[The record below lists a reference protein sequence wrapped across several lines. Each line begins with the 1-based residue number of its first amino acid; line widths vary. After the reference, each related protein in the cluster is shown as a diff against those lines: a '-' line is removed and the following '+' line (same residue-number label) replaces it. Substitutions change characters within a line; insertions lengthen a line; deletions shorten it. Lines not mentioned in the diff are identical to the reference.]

1 MEINFV
7 DITLK
12 LILIFCFFLFEILST
27 IYFIH
32 MFQLNYYKFSE
43 QWIWI
48 KKNKTKHSALIF
60 PLFSAIVGGAI
71 GHKTGMII
79 AIISILIATYFYK
92 PIDAKKP
99 LVYTARVKRM
109 LLTLSIIY
117 GLSAIL
123 TACLASA
130 RVIVIVLCV
139 ECVLTHAMLLFA
151 NVNNKPIE
159 LAINKHYINDA
170 KRIINDFPQLTVIG
184 ITGSYGKT
192 SVKHYLNTLLQA
204 KYNVLM
210 TPGNI
215 NTDLG
220 VTRIIR
226 NELKATHQIFICEMG
241 AKWVGDIKDICDI
254 VHPKYGVITAVGPM
268 HLESFGS
275 IENIVKTKFELAD
288 AIPEDGKVFLNY
300 DCELIR
306 NENRDAITYSLNND
320 SQYKAKVLSVSE
332 NGTDFLVTAPD
343 GEAMEYSTRL
353 IGEHNV
359 LNILAAIAI
368 SHELGISLEA
378 LRPQVRKLQSV
389 AHRLELTKRGN
400 LTIIDDSYNSNPS
413 GTKAALDTLHYF
425 DSTKVLVT
433 PGMVE
438 LGEKQEE
445 LNFEFGT
452 NAAKVCDYVALVGK
466 KQTQSIYDGLIKS
479 GFNESNIKVAD
490 TLKEA
495 LNWVY
500 AIKSDKKKTI
510 LLENDLPDN
519 Y

>member
-1 MEINFV
+1 
-7 DITLK
+7 
-12 LILIFCFFLFEILST
+12 
-27 IYFIH
+27 
-32 MFQLNYYKFSE
+32 
-43 QWIWI
+43 
-48 KKNKTKHSALIF
+48 
-60 PLFSAIVGGAI
+60 
-71 GHKTGMII
+71 
-79 AIISILIATYFYK
+79 
-92 PIDAKKP
+92 
-99 LVYTARVKRM
+99 
-109 LLTLSIIY
+109 
-117 GLSAIL
+117 
-123 TACLASA
+123 
-130 RVIVIVLCV
+130 
-139 ECVLTHAMLLFA
+139 
-151 NVNNKPIE
+151 
-159 LAINKHYINDA
+159 
-170 KRIINDFPQLTVIG
+170 
-184 ITGSYGKT
+184 
-192 SVKHYLNTLLQA
+192 
-204 KYNVLM
+204 M

-306 NENRDAITYSLNND
+306 NENRDAVTYSLNND

-343 GEAMEYSTRL
+343 GEEMEYSTRL